1 MESDKSLKSING
13 SYSVFN
19 SDTLRDMI
27 VSGPHKAAKTHF
39 SCRY

>member
-19 SDTLRDMI
+19 GDSLRDI
-27 VSGPHKAAKTHF
+27 IISGPHKAAKTHF
-39 SCRY
+39 SRRY